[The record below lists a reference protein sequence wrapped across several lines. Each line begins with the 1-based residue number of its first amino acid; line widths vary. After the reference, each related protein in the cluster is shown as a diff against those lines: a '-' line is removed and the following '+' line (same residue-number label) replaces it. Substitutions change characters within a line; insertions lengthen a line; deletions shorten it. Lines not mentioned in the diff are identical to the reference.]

1 MILLLL
7 TCSTSWCQ
15 SNLHDSILLTGEEM
29 QTDSVLVP
37 ISALR
42 VANAKMIELQYEKE
56 INKNLQYFIQN
67 DSLIINAIST
77 NLDACEEAYNKKDDE
92 IKEMKKQRN
101 IAIGAGSSTSLLFLI
116 LLIIAL

>member
-1 MILLLL
+1 MIVLAS

-15 SNLHDSILLTGEEM
+15 SNFPDSIPLTGEEI

-42 VANAKMIELQYEKE
+42 VANAKMIELKYEKD
-56 INKNLQYFIQN
+56 INTHLRGILQT
-67 DSLIINAIST
+67 DSILIDALST
-77 NLDACEEAYNKKDDE
+77 NLSACEMNTEQQVSKY
-92 IKEMKKQRN
+92 KKQRN
-101 IAIGAGSSTSLLFLI
+101 IAIGAGSGTSLLFLI

>member
-1 MILLLL
+1 MILLLW

-15 SNLHDSILLTGEEM
+15 SNLYDSIPLTGEEM

-42 VANAKMIELQYEKE
+42 VANAKMIELKYEKE
-56 INKNLQYFIQN
+56 INEQLRRLVQT
-67 DSLIINAIST
+67 DSNIIDALST
-77 NLDACEEAYNKKDDE
+77 NLTACEMNTE
-92 IKEMKKQRN
+92 IKVAEIKKQRN
-101 IAIGAGSSTSLLFLI
+101 IAIGAGSGTSLLFLI

>member
-15 SNLHDSILLTGEEM
+15 SNLPDSIPLTGEEM

-56 INKNLQYFIQN
+56 INKNLQCIIQN
-67 DSLIINAIST
+67 DSLLIDAVST
-77 NLDACEEAYNKKDDE
+77 NLAACEMNTE
-92 IKEMKKQRN
+92 IKIAEIKKQRN
-101 IAIGAGSSTSLLFLI
+101 IAIGAGAGTSLLFL
-116 LLIIAL
+116 LLFIIVL